1 MIEEQ
6 DFEDGKYEGNMF
18 CGERHGTGKMMYD
31 NGEVYVGDW
40 ENNKR
45 HGKGKFTWSNGI
57 SYDGSYENDEIEGD
71 GTYNYPNGDN
81 DITASFEKFA
91 GYLSAISVGANI
103 PTSLSVQH
111 FIAYGFKTCLAIG
124 RESGYSFRQLESA
137 MNSVSNVAANTKA
150 VIEEESEEEDM
161 NLAFFG
167 FNKRWILLN

>member
-18 CGERHGTGKMMYD
+18 CGERHGTGKMMYG
-31 NGEVYVGDW
+31 NGEVYVGEW

-71 GTYNYPNGDN
+71 GTYNNPNGDK
-81 DITASFEKFA
+81 DIIASFEKFA

-137 MNSVSNVAANTKA
+137 MKITVAANTKTLIKKET
-150 VIEEESEEEDM
+150 VDM
-161 NLAFFG
+161 DWGDMFG
-167 FNKRWILLN
+167 